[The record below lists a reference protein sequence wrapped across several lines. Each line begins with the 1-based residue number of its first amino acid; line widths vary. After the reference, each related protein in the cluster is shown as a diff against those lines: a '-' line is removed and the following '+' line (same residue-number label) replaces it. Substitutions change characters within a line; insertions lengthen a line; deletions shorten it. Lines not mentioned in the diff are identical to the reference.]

1 MHAKQLVQF
10 PTECKRVPA
19 IRSLDEKRHHPYGQG
34 RHGVPVKPRAIE
46 DKPKYGVDNDHR
58 EGPGVPVAWPILVV
72 QWLLAFIGDS
82 PKWHDA

>member
-10 PTECKRVPA
+10 RMECKRIPA

-46 DKPKYGVDNDHR
+46 DKAKYGVDNDHR
-58 EGPGVPVAWPILVV
+58 EGRGVAGC
-72 QWLLAFIGDS
+72 LAYLSGPMAS
-82 PKWHDA
+82 C